1 MQVVCGR
8 FDDATHT
15 DHPSRINQQ
24 KHNKNMKK
32 LFIVLTA
39 CAASLTA
46 CGNSAT
52 NDANENA
59 QATELS
65 ENGEVAQPKSKTK
78 LRNVSDSISYALG
91 ADYGRYLKNTI
102 ENLDGDVNI
111 KMVFKSIRETVE
123 GKTAMT
129 ESESFAFLQEYYT
142 VILPERKLAEGQKFL
157 EQVATQPNVQKTE
170 SGLLYEIIEPGDA
183 NIKATSLKDE
193 VRVKYRGTLRD
204 GREFDSNYENPEPA
218 QFALNRVVRGWGEGL
233 QLVGQGG
240 KIKLYIPADLGY
252 GKMGRRG
259 TIIGP
264 NEPLVFEI
272 DLIEVIPAEPVEEA
286 AE

>member
-1 MQVVCGR
+1 
-8 FDDATHT
+8 
-15 DHPSRINQQ
+15 
-24 KHNKNMKK
+24 MKK

-39 CAASLTA
+39 CAATLTA
-46 CGNSAT
+46 CGDKAAT
-52 NDANENA
+52 NANENA
-59 QATELS
+59 QGTELS

-91 ADYGRYLKNTI
+91 ADYGRYLKSTI

-111 KMVFKSIRETVE
+111 KMVFKSIRETIE

-183 NIKATSLKDE
+183 NLKPVSLKDE

-204 GREFDSNYENPEPA
+204 GREFDGNYERPDTA

-233 QLVGQGG
+233 QLIGQGG
-240 KIKLYIPADLGY
+240 KIKLYIPSELGY

-272 DLIEVIPAEPVEEA
+272 DLIEVIPDAPAEEEA
-286 AE
+286 AQ